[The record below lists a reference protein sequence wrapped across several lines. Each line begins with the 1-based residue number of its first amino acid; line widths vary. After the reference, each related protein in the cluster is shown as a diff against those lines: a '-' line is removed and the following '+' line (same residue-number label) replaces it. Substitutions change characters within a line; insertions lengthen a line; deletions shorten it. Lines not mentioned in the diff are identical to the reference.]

1 MENAHFFPVKAG
13 PCRPAPNR
21 DPWGHALM
29 HVISD
34 LMALFAA
41 IAVTYLG
48 ARLWQH
54 ILPRLPVWC
63 AFLGHQQG
71 RQGADADPRPAVV
84 APASEPT
91 PVAETRE
98 PDADSACGNGTFQ
111 ILFEINGMTVD
122 PSKLQHIVGKTL
134 LKTIHRSVK
143 RRAGQVRC
151 PQHGSAP
158 KIVVTGKSL
167 GNLSWQAPGCC
178 ATMQALLKQTLRNGL

>member
-1 MENAHFFPVKAG
+1 MY
-13 PCRPAPNR
+13 
-21 DPWGHALM
+21 
-29 HVISD
+29 VISN

-41 IAVTYLG
+41 IGVTYLG

-54 ILPRLPVWC
+54 IVPRLPVWC
-63 AFLGHQQG
+63 AFLGQYQQHSHG
-71 RQGADADPRPAVV
+71 VDADPRPAVV
-84 APASEPT
+84 TPASEAT
-91 PVAETRE
+91 AMAKTRGPVT
-98 PDADSACGNGTFQ
+98 DSACGNGTFQ

-122 PSKLQHIVGKTL
+122 PSKLQHIVSKTL
-134 LKTIHRSVK
+134 LKTIHQSVK

>member
-1 MENAHFFPVKAG
+1 
-13 PCRPAPNR
+13 
-21 DPWGHALM
+21 M

-34 LMALFAA
+34 LMALFIA

-48 ARLWQH
+48 ARLWRH
-54 ILPRLPVWC
+54 MLPRLAAWW
-63 AFLGHQQG
+63 AFPGQQ
-71 RQGADADPRPAVV
+71 QKQLPSTDVSPRPAVAPTSEAV
-84 APASEPT
+84 SAAETGEPAS
-91 PVAETRE
+91 
-98 PDADSACGNGTFQ
+98 DSACGNGTFE

-122 PSKLQHIVGKTL
+122 PGKLKHIVGKTL
-134 LKTIHRSVK
+134 LKTIHKSVK

-178 ATMQALLKQTLRNGL
+178 ATMQALLKQTLQNGL